1 MNCRAENWGIV
12 VKSLH
17 SVVRSLAPTS
27 VLCNLVTAEIIQ
39 GSDETT
45 YRIYV
50 SVKQNQ
56 DGIKKK
62 CSKEKKELWGLKIG
76 HQNILKHTKRL
87 ENKIKDISQKVKF
100 LKSKKT
106 GERKVIKL
114 TYQSYVST
122 NRKSRKKE
130 DRNGREKNY
139 QNIKENQNTFQ
150 SQRTRIL

>member
-1 MNCRAENWGIV
+1 M
-12 VKSLH
+12 KSLH

-45 YRIYV
+45 YRNRIYI

-56 DGIKKK
+56 DAIKKK

-87 ENKIKDISQKVKF
+87 ENKIKDIFQKVKF

-106 GERKVIKL
+106 GGRKGNK
-114 TYQSYVST
+114 SNVSVL
-122 NRKSRKKE
+122 RF
-130 DRNGREKNY
+130 D
-139 QNIKENQNTFQ
+139 
-150 SQRTRIL
+150 